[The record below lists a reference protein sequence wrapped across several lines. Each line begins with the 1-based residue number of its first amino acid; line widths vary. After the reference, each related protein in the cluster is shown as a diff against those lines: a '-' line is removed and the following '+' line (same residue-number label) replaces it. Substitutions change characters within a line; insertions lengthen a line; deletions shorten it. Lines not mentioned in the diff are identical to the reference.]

1 MRAAALLGLLA
12 SALFGCVSSGAGYDL
27 TRSTLRDRAQLEL
40 PADDERDQVR
50 ADLLSRPLTAESAA
64 RLALAAS
71 PDVDAALAGVGVSR
85 AELVRA
91 LRLPNPK
98 GEIGAR
104 FGHGD
109 EPVLEI
115 AATLDLIDLVML
127 PAREA
132 GASLRLDAAAL
143 EAAGA
148 LVDVAHGA
156 KIAFYEAQAAAQVL
170 ELERTI
176 TFAAAQSSD
185 FASRLRGAG
194 NVPELDA
201 LLERALFEEA
211 RLSLARAEV
220 ADAAARERL
229 NAALGLHGAA
239 ASSWKLSGRLAEP
252 DTFDATSL
260 EAKAVGQNLDLAA
273 LEKRYGAARS
283 DVDLA
288 WARGLLPEIEAGVQL
303 EREGGEWAIGPVVG
317 VELPLFYQGQ
327 GEVAAA
333 EAQMRAA
340 KGAHTGVAV
349 KVRAAARSIAIE
361 LTGTRQ
367 TAAFYKETL
376 LPLRESIVDAT
387 LRKYNAMDTGPAEVL
402 RAKRDQI
409 QAARAYVEVLREYW
423 ITRTQADML
432 LAGRLPFALPSARA
446 RSAPSSEAPGGGH

>member
-104 FGHGD
+104 FGHGE
-109 EPVLEI
+109 EPVLEL
-115 AATLDLIDLVML
+115 AATLDLIDLVLL

-156 KIAFYEAQAAAQVL
+156 KIAFYEAQAASQVL

-185 FASRLRGAG
+185 FASRLHGAG

-220 ADAAARERL
+220 AEAAARERL
-229 NAALGLHGAA
+229 NAALGLHGQA
-239 ASSWKLSGRLAEP
+239 ASSWKLEGRLAEP

-260 EAKAVGQNLDLAA
+260 EVKAVGQNLDLAA

-288 WARGLLPEIEAGVQL
+288 WAQGLLPEIEVGVQA
-303 EREGGEWAIGPVVG
+303 EREAGEWAIGPVVG

-340 KGAHTGVAV
+340 KGAHAGVAV
-349 KVRAAARSIAIE
+349 KVRAAARSIATE

-432 LAGRLPFALPSARA
+432 LAGRLPFSLPAARA